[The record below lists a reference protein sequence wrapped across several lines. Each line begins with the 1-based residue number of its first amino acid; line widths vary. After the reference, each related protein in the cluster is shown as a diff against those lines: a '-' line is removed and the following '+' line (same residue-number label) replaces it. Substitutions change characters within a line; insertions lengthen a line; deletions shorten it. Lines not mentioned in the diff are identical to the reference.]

1 MVKKLL
7 PLVAAAAIIVSL
19 GCEKEGA
26 PEEWSQADW
35 TNAGWESWV
44 QGNYEAAESGFGNA
58 LKVDPYYAEAHAGM
72 GWTLLR
78 TQNIEDAVGAFET
91 AVLIGEQTGT
101 RLEVRQAIYMGAAT
115 AYEACD
121 EYKLSAARGRHMVN
135 NLDGDNFKF
144 LKKADPEGHITGYDL
159 YIVLALD
166 YYGLGDAGDCVWA
179 INRMRRKIKE
189 PTTYKFK
196 NWKETTA
203 EIERLIAKDPS

>member
-91 AVLIGEQTGT
+91 AVLIGERAAGT
-101 RLEVRQAIYMGAAT
+101 WSTTSTAT
-115 AYEACD
+115 I
-121 EYKLSAARGRHMVN
+121 SSS
-135 NLDGDNFKF
+135 
-144 LKKADPEGHITGYDL
+144 LKKPTPKGTSR
-159 YIVLALD
+159 V
-166 YYGLGDAGDCVWA
+166 
-179 INRMRRKIKE
+179 
-189 PTTYKFK
+189 TTYTSS
-196 NWKETTA
+196 WPSTTTV
-203 EIERLIAKDPS
+203 